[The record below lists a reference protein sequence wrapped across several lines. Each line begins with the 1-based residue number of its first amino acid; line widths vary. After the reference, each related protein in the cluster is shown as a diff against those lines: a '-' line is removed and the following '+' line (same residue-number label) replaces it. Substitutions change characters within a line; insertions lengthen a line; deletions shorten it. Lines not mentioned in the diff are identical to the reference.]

1 MMTKKFRTG
10 LFGFNRDDV
19 LKFVVDAKENELIKN
34 QKIDALTKK
43 TEELEKNSTELEEKC
58 IALETELSAAKKEI
72 DEFHQREEALTRLSE
87 SIGRL
92 YLVAQANARS
102 IIDTANRSAEASLQ
116 SVEKNMAVAVSA
128 EEKLEE
134 ISAVLSEK
142 TKTYLAEIESLK
154 TQITATQFEI
164 EQNAVEISDR
174 QTEAEII
181 SKGIDA

>member
-1 MMTKKFRTG
+1 MSKKFRTG

-19 LKFVVDAKENELIKN
+19 LQFVLEAKENESKSAK
-34 QKIDALTKK
+34 KIDGLTSK
-43 TEELEKNSTELEEKC
+43 TIELENMNNELQEKC
-58 IALETELSAAKKEI
+58 NNLEVELSAARAEI
-72 DEFHQREEALTRLSE
+72 ADFRQREEALTRLSE

-134 ISAVLSEK
+134 ISAVLSER
-142 TKTYLAEIESLK
+142 TKAYLAEIESLK
-154 TQITATQFEI
+154 NQIAATQTEI
-164 EQNAVEISDR
+164 EQNAAEISER
-174 QTEAEII
+174 QSETEII
-181 SKGIDA
+181 TSKVN

>member
-1 MMTKKFRTG
+1 MSKKFRTG

-19 LKFVVDAKENELIKN
+19 LQFVLETKENESKSAK
-34 QKIDALTKK
+34 KIDGLTTK
-43 TEELEKNSTELEEKC
+43 TAELENLNNELQEKCNALELELSTARDE
-58 IALETELSAAKKEI
+58 IA
-72 DEFHQREEALTRLSE
+72 DFRQREEALTRLSE

-134 ISAVLSEK
+134 ISAVLSER
-142 TKTYLAEIESLK
+142 TKAYLNEIESLK
-154 TQITATQFEI
+154 NQITATQVEI
-164 EQNAVEISDR
+164 EQNAVEISER
-174 QTEAEII
+174 QSETEII
-181 SKGIDA
+181 TSKVN

>member
-1 MMTKKFRTG
+1 MSKKFRTG

-19 LKFVVDAKENELIKN
+19 LQFVLEAKENESKSAK
-34 QKIDALTKK
+34 KIDGLTTK
-43 TEELEKNSTELEEKC
+43 TAELENINNELREKC
-58 IALETELSAAKKEI
+58 NKLEAEHSAAMTEI
-72 DEFHQREEALTRLSE
+72 ADFRQREEALTRLSE

-134 ISAVLSEK
+134 ISAVLSER
-142 TKTYLAEIESLK
+142 TKAYLAEIESLK
-154 TQITATQFEI
+154 NQITATQVEI
-164 EQNAVEISDR
+164 EHNATEIFER
-174 QTEAEII
+174 QAEAEAVT
-181 SKGIDA
+181 SKVN